1 MISSQLQRL
10 AKGTAIYGVGQVL
23 NRFIGFLLLPVF
35 TTYLSPKEYGVSA
48 ILLMLSG
55 ILTCVFSLGIGVS
68 TGICYYDGD
77 GVQHRANTV
86 WTATWILVLSTFF
99 FLVIGLPGSGLISST
114 AFSSAE
120 YSYLVSLTLITAGL
134 GILVQPSILYLQFEE
149 RATLFVILSAVLT
162 VFSFGSSIF
171 FVVFL
176 KRGVKGLVEANT
188 ISQLTCLLLYFS
200 VMVRELKPSYGV
212 LMAKNLIKI
221 GLPYVLG
228 FLSFFLI
235 QYVDRYMLEFYCGL
249 NVVGIYSVGYN
260 IGMIV
265 MLIVGAFS
273 VAWTPYFNSF
283 VNRQEDASY
292 LFSYIL
298 TYYIMGMGFLSLL
311 MFLFAKPVVT
321 LMTASPFHVAY
332 TVVGIVSLAQVIYGC
347 YLIFLPGLYY
357 AKKTGIVNFILV
369 GACLLNITLNSMLI
383 PWINMLGAAMATVAS
398 FLAMTI
404 MTHFAARKYLAV
416 TYDWVRI
423 LRYLAL
429 WSVAVTIY
437 YVAPKSSLFIDVL
450 TSTFVLIAFLSAN
463 YLYLNEKEKAYIKKR
478 CYKFFVLRSTIWKKC

>member
-35 TTYLSPKEYGVSA
+35 TSYLSPKEYGISA

-68 TGICYYDGD
+68 SGICYYDGD
-77 GVQHRANTV
+77 GVKHRANTV
-86 WTATWILVLSTFF
+86 WTATWILGLSVLF
-99 FLVIGLPGSGLISST
+99 FLVMGLPGSGLISFVAFGST
-114 AFSSAE
+114 D
-120 YSYLVSLTLITAGL
+120 YGYLVCLTLITAGL
-134 GILVQPSILYLQFEE
+134 AMVVQPSILYLQFEE
-149 RATLFVILSAVLT
+149 KATLFIILSATLT
-162 VFSFGSSIF
+162 VFSFASSVL

-176 KRGVKGLVEANT
+176 KRGVKGLVEANAV
-188 ISQLTCLLLYFS
+188 SQLASLFVYFS
-200 VMVRELKPSYGV
+200 VMTRELKPSYDV
-212 LMAKNLIKI
+212 LLAKNLIKI
-221 GLPYVLG
+221 GLPYILG

-235 QYVDRYMLEFYCGL
+235 QYVDRYMLELYCGL
-249 NVVGIYSVGYN
+249 NVVGTYSVGYN
-260 IGMIV
+260 IGMMA

-273 VAWTPYFNSF
+273 AAWTPYFNSF

-311 MFLFAKPVVT
+311 MFLFAKPIVS

-332 TVVGIVSLAQVIYGC
+332 TVVGIVSLAQAIYGC

-357 AKKTGIVNFILV
+357 AKKTGIVNSILV
-369 GACLLNITLNSMLI
+369 GACLLNIILNSILI

-404 MTHFAARKYLAV
+404 MTHFAARKYLVV
-416 TYDWVRI
+416 TYDWMRI
-423 LRYLAL
+423 LRYLAS
-429 WSVAVTIY
+429 WAVAVTIY
-437 YVAPKSSLFIDVL
+437 YVAPKSSLFVDTL
-450 TSTFVLIAFLSAN
+450 TSTFVLIAFVSAN
-463 YLYLNEKEKAYIKKR
+463 YLYLNEKEQAYIKKK
-478 CYKFFVLRSTIWKKC
+478 CYKIFVLRSTIWKKC